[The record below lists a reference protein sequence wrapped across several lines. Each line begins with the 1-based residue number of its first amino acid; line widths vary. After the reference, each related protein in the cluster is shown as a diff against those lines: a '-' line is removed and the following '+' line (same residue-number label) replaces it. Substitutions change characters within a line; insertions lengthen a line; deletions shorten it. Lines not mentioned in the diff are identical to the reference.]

1 MSTKTK
7 RILWMV
13 GAIFGF
19 IALAAAMIRANKA
32 VQADTTKTLSFGS
45 AVSGEV
51 KSVLSFA

>member
-1 MSTKTK
+1 
-7 RILWMV
+7 MV